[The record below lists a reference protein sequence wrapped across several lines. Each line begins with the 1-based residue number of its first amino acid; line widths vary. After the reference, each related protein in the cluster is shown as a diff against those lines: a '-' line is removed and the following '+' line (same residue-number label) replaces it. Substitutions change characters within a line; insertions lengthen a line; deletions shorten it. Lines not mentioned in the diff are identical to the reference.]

1 MKRKFTTFF
10 VVVIMVVCLFPS
22 LALAEN
28 DTEIRTSVP
37 AEYTIRINCGN
48 DGSIQVRGAK
58 QVHADLYVAERFSD
72 VVITVTPNRG
82 YEIQHIDVDY
92 TGDFVM
98 ESHQIML
105 NRIWDNSVISI
116 SFCPIQN
123 FSDTP
128 KTGDSTNIVFWT
140 ALALTSAI
148 LTILSLQKAKRTNKK

>member
-1 MKRKFTTFF
+1 MERKFTTFF

-105 NRIWDNSVISI
+105 NRIWDNSVVSI

-128 KTGDSTNIVFWT
+128 KTGDSTNI
-140 ALALTSAI
+140 I
-148 LTILSLQKAKRTNKK
+148 LLGCLMLISLFILGILFIKKKCG